1 MHHLYAL
8 PSNLVV
14 DSKCVAF
21 IGLNR
26 YRLIFTMSIGLAVIC
41 EQVLSLNMQNQCVHF
56 LISKSLAFLTTCYI
70 SLLPRLPPHW
80 NTNIES
86 VKAVPVAWSQAFV
99 TVHFFYHLHAKT
111 GGGNS
116 LGMRLPNS
124 YLVFQKAH
132 HNMIIEIFPPT
143 LLAGVIL
150 P

>member
-1 MHHLYAL
+1 
-8 PSNLVV
+8 
-14 DSKCVAF
+14 
-21 IGLNR
+21 
-26 YRLIFTMSIGLAVIC
+26 
-41 EQVLSLNMQNQCVHF
+41 MQNQCVHF
-56 LISKSLAFLTTCYI
+56 LISKLLAFLTTCYI

-132 HNMIIEIFPPT
+132 HNMNIAIFPLT

-150 P
+150 PLNTGCCKSWTLDWTHGLDFHIANLLV